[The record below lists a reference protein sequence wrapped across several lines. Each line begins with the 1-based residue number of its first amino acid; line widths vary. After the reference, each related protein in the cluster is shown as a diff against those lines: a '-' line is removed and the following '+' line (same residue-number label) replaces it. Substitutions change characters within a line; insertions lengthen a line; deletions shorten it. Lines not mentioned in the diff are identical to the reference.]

1 MSMREIKTEK
11 KELLIGL
18 ISDTHC
24 PSKGEVPPEIIKEF
38 KEKEI
43 DYLFHLGDYCNWE
56 TYKLF
61 IDEFGKD
68 KFIGISGNMDN
79 DKQLKKEV
87 PETQEL
93 EIFGHKIFMT
103 HGMGGPNMII
113 RRLNKNFDL
122 KGYDIVIFGHV
133 HRPYNEKKDG
143 RLYLSP
149 GTPSDKRFTDINSYG
164 YLKISKDKIDPTIIQ
179 I

>member
-1 MSMREIKTEK
+1 MRKIKTEK

-24 PSKGEVPPEIIKEF
+24 PSRGGVPKEIIKDF
-38 KEKEI
+38 KEKNI
-43 DYLFHLGDYCNWE
+43 DYLFHLGDYCDYE
-56 TYKLF
+56 TYQLF
-61 IDEFGKD
+61 INEFGKD
-68 KFIGISGNMDN
+68 SFIGVIGNMDS
-79 DKQLKKEV
+79 DPKLKQEL

-93 EIFGHKIFMT
+93 LVFGHKIFIT

-122 KGYDIVIFGHV
+122 EGFDIVIFGHV

-143 RLYLSP
+143 RLYLCP
-149 GTPSDKRFTDINSYG
+149 GTPTDKKFTDINSYG
-164 YLKISKDKIDPTIIQ
+164 YLRIWKDKIKPKIIHL
-179 I
+179 